1 MHSAR
6 RLGCSLTSFV
16 VAVILLTA
24 TGPVAAGL
32 NQSGD
37 HRVSLRHGGL
47 EREFLVHVP
56 RTLAPGAAVPLVL
69 ALHGG
74 GGDMEHMAR
83 DDLYG
88 LITKSDQAGFIA
100 VFPNG
105 FSRLRSGKIATWNAG
120 NCCGAARDR
129 NIDDVGFLRAVI
141 AQVAAQAPVDR
152 SRVFAIGMS
161 NGGMMAYRLACEA
174 SDLLR
179 GIMAVAGTDN
189 TQTCSPARPAPVL
202 HIHARNDDR
211 VLFNGGAGAG
221 ARDPALVTD
230 FISVPATVAK
240 WVRLNW
246 ADPAATRL
254 LTVPGATCERSAG
267 TAPVQ
272 LCVTETGAHSWPGGT
287 KRRGEEPSQAIR
299 ANDVM
304 LVFFSRL

>member
-1 MHSAR
+1 MNSAW
-6 RLGCSLTSFV
+6 RLGGILTSFV

-24 TGPVAAGL
+24 TGPLAAGL
-32 NQSGD
+32 NQPGD
-37 HRVSLRHGGL
+37 HRVSLRHGGF

-74 GGDMEHMAR
+74 GGDMAHMAR

-129 NIDDVGFLRAVI
+129 QIDDVGFLRAVI

-189 TQTCSPARPAPVL
+189 TQTCSPARPVPVL

-211 VLFNGGAGAG
+211 VLFTGGAGA
-221 ARDPALVTD
+221 ASRDPELVTD
-230 FISVPATVAK
+230 FTSVPATVAK
-240 WVRLNW
+240 WVRLNG
-246 ADPAATRL
+246 AETVPTPALKA
-254 LTVPGATCERSAG
+254 PGATCERYAG
-267 TAPVQ
+267 RAPVQ
-272 LCVTETGAHSWPGGT
+272 LCVTETGAHSWPGGM

-304 LVFFSRL
+304 WAFFAGL

>member
-1 MHSAR
+1 MTPFLR
-6 RLGCSLTSFV
+6 ML
-16 VAVILLTA
+16 VATA
-24 TGPVAAGL
+24 VLVAAGAAAAAGL
-32 NQSGD
+32 NQPGD

-83 DDLYG
+83 DDRYG

-189 TQTCSPARPAPVL
+189 TQTCSPARPVPVL

-211 VLFNGGAGAG
+211 VLFNGGAGA
-221 ARDPALVTD
+221 ASRDPDLMTD

-240 WVRLNW
+240 WQRLNRTN
-246 ADPAATRL
+246 AAATPIL
-254 LTVPGATCERSAG
+254 SVPGAICERYAG
-267 TAPVQ
+267 SAPVQ

-304 LVFFSRL
+304 WAFFFGVVSAL